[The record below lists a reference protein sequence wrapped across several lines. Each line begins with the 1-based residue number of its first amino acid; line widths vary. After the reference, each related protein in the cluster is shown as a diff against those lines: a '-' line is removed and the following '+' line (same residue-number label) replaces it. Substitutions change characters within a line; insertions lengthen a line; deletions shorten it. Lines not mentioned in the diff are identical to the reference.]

1 MRKQSGRQNCRV
13 SITVGSDEWATFKRK
28 AKWLSKM
35 NRFSMEEWTLM
46 EAWAMADILGARL
59 RFDPK
64 KGGSRQKY
72 INTVICNALTKAAQ
86 KIADERAIWSKS
98 RVSLDVAM
106 GEGDGTMTPCDL
118 IQSQATMNANEKLGT
133 EPVQVRVRDRLNKYK
148 REKDFAALERLRRR
162 LQLESAA
169 DSLGDEADGD
179 ETFVSEEDPG
189 GSETGGDDLLG
200 DFPDAGEADPL
211 ELNARSYGM
220 EQQHGEAVEEIGLA
234 DDPDER
240 TETPDRE
247 NKMTGFGD
255 CAEAVYQATLKI
267 DVAIVMNGLEP
278 KLKRFCR
285 YVQNG
290 YSVSGAYRACRFSKT
305 NFHAYI
311 RPALQEEF
319 KHLRYAL

>member
-13 SITVGSDEWATFKRK
+13 SITVGSDEWTTFKRK
-28 AKWLSKM
+28 AKWLSKI
-35 NRFSMEEWTLM
+35 NRFSVEEWTLM
-46 EAWAMADILGARL
+46 EAWAMADILGAKL

-72 INTVICNALTKAAQ
+72 VNTVICNSLTKAAQ

-98 RVSLDVAM
+98 RVSLDVVM

-118 IQSQATMNANEKLGT
+118 IQSQVTMDANRKLGT
-133 EPVQVRVRDRLNKYK
+133 EPVQIRVRDRLNKYK

-169 DSLGDEADGD
+169 DSLGDEPDAEDMSESAAD
-179 ETFVSEEDPG
+179 PNG
-189 GSETGGDDLLG
+189 GEIVENDLLG
-200 DFPDAGEADPL
+200 DLPDVGDADPL
-211 ELNARSYGM
+211 ELNARPYGM
-220 EQQHGEAVEEIGLA
+220 EQQHCEAVEEIGLA

-240 TETPDRE
+240 IERSDRE

-278 KLKRFCR
+278 KLKRFCN
-285 YVQNG
+285 YIQKG
-290 YSVSGAYRACRFSKT
+290 YSVAEAYRACRFSKT

-311 RPALQEEF
+311 RPALQERF
-319 KHLRYAL
+319 RHLRYAL